1 MSLKVLVVEDHPEH
15 REYVMRVFAALG
27 FRVIHASR
35 AAEAIGLAHSE
46 RPDLIIM
53 DIMLPEG
60 DGRAAARQLKGSA
73 ETAGIP
79 ILAVTALALAGDREK
94 CLSAGCDGYLSKP
107 FTPQQ
112 LRDKV
117 GQVLQRPSVTP

>member
-1 MSLKVLVVEDHPEH
+1 MSLKVLIVEDHPEH

-27 FRVIHASR
+27 FRTIQASR

-46 RPDLIIM
+46 CPDLILM
-53 DIMLPEG
+53 DIMLPQG
-60 DGRAAARQLKGSA
+60 DGRVAARELKEHA
-73 ETAGIP
+73 ATAHIP
-79 ILAVTALALAGDREK
+79 IVAVTALALAGDREK
-94 CLSAGCDGYLSKP
+94 CLAAGCDAYLSKP

-117 GQVLQRPSVTP
+117 GQVMQRPSATP